1 MEIQA
6 ERVKFLVREVQISMK
21 NIQCIQGE
29 EDVIELAAFGQY
41 GSIGN
46 ANYVKYEEL
55 SEEGDSIQTVIKF
68 AGQTVEV
75 LKRGAICSKMIFTEG
90 TWQQIQYETA
100 YGVFEMMM
108 HTTGVSVEETEERI
122 NIALSYYIYMDK
134 ELVSENKV
142 SIDAVYK

>member
-1 MEIQA
+1 M
-6 ERVKFLVREVQISMK
+6 VREVQILMK

-46 ANYVKYEEL
+46 ANYLKYEEL

-75 LKRGAICSKMIFTEG
+75 LKRGAICSKMIFNEG
-90 TWQQIQYETA
+90 TWQQTQYETP
-100 YGVFEMMM
+100 YGVFLMTM
-108 HTTGVSVEETEERI
+108 HTTEVLLEETEEGV
-122 NIALSYYIYMDK
+122 NIVLSYYIYMDE
-134 ELVSENKV
+134 ELVSENKMR
-142 SIDAVYK
+142 IEAVFR